1 MSLLSFAQWIQSTSF
16 FTELRGSAYAYPI
29 VLTIHLMGIALFGG
43 MILLVDVRLLGL
55 GMRKYSVSDLVNQLR
70 PLKRI
75 GFLVM
80 IVCGLLMAGC
90 KAEEYYYNI
99 FFRIKLLLLLCIL
112 LHSAIFR
119 TSVYAN
125 PAALDRA
132 AKIPGR
138 AKLAAILSLLLWAG
152 IACAGRAIGYVEPPL
167 DRIHAGLFHPGLP
180 TVQSVENHRSA
191 R

>member
-1 MSLLSFAQWIQSTSF
+1 MILSLCQWAQNTAF
-16 FTELRGSAYAYPI
+16 FTAIRGSWNVYPAI
-29 VLTIHLMGIALFGG
+29 MAIHLLGIALFGG
-43 MILLVDVRLLGL
+43 MILITDMRLLGL
-55 GMRKYSVSDLVNQLR
+55 AMRSRSIADVVDQLR
-70 PLKRI
+70 APKR
-75 GFLVM
+75 V
-80 IVCGLLMAGC
+80 GLLIVAICGILMLGS

-99 FFRIKLLLLLCIL
+99 FFRIKLLLLMCVL
-112 LHSAIFR
+112 LHSVIFR

-138 AKLAAILSLLLWAG
+138 ARVAAILSLLLWAG

-167 DRIHAGLFHPGLP
+167 ERIHAGLFHPGLP
-180 TVQSVENHRSA
+180 MVQSVENHRSA

>member
-1 MSLLSFAQWIQSTSF
+1 MILSLCQWAQNTAF
-16 FTELRGSAYAYPI
+16 FTAIRGSWNVYPAI
-29 VLTIHLMGIALFGG
+29 MAIHLLGIALFGG
-43 MILLVDVRLLGL
+43 MILITDMRLLGL
-55 GMRKYSVSDLVNQLR
+55 ATRSRSIADVVDQLR
-70 PLKRI
+70 APKR
-75 GFLVM
+75 V
-80 IVCGLLMAGC
+80 GLL
-90 KAEEYYYNI
+90 I
-99 FFRIKLLLLLCIL
+99 
-112 LHSAIFR
+112 
-119 TSVYAN
+119 N